1 MENDTL
7 VSIALKFD
15 TTPGEIARINN
26 KLLAGFSCIHPGQVY
41 TGNLINGILYIFIDS
56 YYIFLIQNLFVRFWM
71 LFLRLHPL
79 MIYLHP
85 MKNLIPKLVLTLSC
99 LVQ

>member
-26 KLLAGFSCIHPGQVY
+26 KLLSCIHPGQVY
-41 TGNLINGILYIFIDS
+41 TGNLINDILYIFIDS

-71 LFLRLHPL
+71 LILRLHPL

-85 MKNLIPKLVLTLSC
+85 MKNLILKLVLTLSC